1 MGNGWKCR
9 MFRGFLLCFF
19 VPKKSLLESNDH
31 HDVVAGDDANLV
43 KDEGVVMWWVPT

>member
-1 MGNGWKCR
+1 MEMPNVPWL
-9 MFRGFLLCFF
+9 FVVFF